1 MINYYLSENSDP
13 IFLLSI
19 IDYILFYFII
29 IIIIFSDII
38 RYAMEGGEVVPKPR
52 NAKNSKSKGKNNSN
66 SNNLYR
72 HDDSVRDEG
81 GHNIKCREEV
91 TRMG

>member
-1 MINYYLSENSDP
+1 
-13 IFLLSI
+13 
-19 IDYILFYFII
+19 
-29 IIIIFSDII
+29 
-38 RYAMEGGEVVPKPR
+38 MEGGEVVPKPR

>member
-1 MINYYLSENSDP
+1 M
-13 IFLLSI
+13 
-19 IDYILFYFII
+19 
-29 IIIIFSDII
+29 
-38 RYAMEGGEVVPKPR
+38 VPKPR
-52 NAKNSKSKGKNNSN
+52 NAKNSKSKGKNN

-91 TRMG
+91 TRMR